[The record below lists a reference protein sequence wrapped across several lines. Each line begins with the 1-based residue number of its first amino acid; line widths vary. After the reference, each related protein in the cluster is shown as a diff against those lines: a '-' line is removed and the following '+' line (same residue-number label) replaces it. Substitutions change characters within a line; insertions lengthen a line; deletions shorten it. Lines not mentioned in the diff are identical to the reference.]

1 MLISLQ
7 SSLEGYKERMQQSI
21 NRIWKALEKSNW
33 RDRQR
38 RVLER
43 KLEELDVDTIFM
55 HIDIEKNYL
64 KELSNKINIYNNN

>member
-1 MLISLQ
+1 MES
-7 SSLEGYKERMQQSI
+7 
-21 NRIWKALEKSNW
+21 AW

-38 RVLER
+38 RALER
-43 KLEELDVDTIFM
+43 KLEELDVNTIFM